1 MIGLSV
7 MPRTRQPGCAPS
19 QAAIRSQTARWTAGS
34 PDKARVA
41 GHEIDGTG
49 DLGARQIPRVYPFM
63 HDDPRVL
70 PQFPGELSAPD
81 IDRVH
86 KRRAPCQQHIGKAP
100 GRGAD
105 IERDKPGR
113 IEREM
118 VERLHEL
125 EAAARHPRVV
135 ATGDGQLG
143 IFGKAHARLVD
154 APPRRRDEP
163 GEDQRL
169 CLGAALGKALLD
181 KQLIGP
187 ALRSHRELC
196 NFVGWAEQHEAH
208 LTTVITRWASLCSAH
223 PTRVAN
229 YALAG
234 NSAISRPS
242 ADSAVATMW
251 RALSPAASYCA
262 FGESCSRNT
271 SGRTIGRILRPLSS

>member
-1 MIGLSV
+1 MPGGQRQGCREHGLE
-7 MPRTRQPGCAPS
+7 
-19 QAAIRSQTARWTAGS
+19 

-41 GHEIDGTG
+41 GHEIDWLR
-49 DLGARQIPRVYPFM
+49 DLGARQIARVHPLM
-63 HDDPRVL
+63 HDDARVL
-70 PQFPGELSAPD
+70 PQLPGELSAPD

-86 KRRAPCQQHIGKAP
+86 PRRAPCQQHIGKAP
-100 GRGAD
+100 GRGTD
-105 IERDKPGR
+105 VKRDKPGR

-118 VERLHEL
+118 VERMREL
-125 EAAARHPRVV
+125 EAAARHPGVV
-135 ATGDGQLG
+135 AAGDGQLG

-169 CLGAALGKALLD
+169 CLGAAFGKALLD
-181 KQLIGP
+181 EQLIGP
-187 ALRSHRELC
+187 ALRSHSVIQLSLSSRRKPGSTVQQLGSRWVGPGFRRDN
-196 NFVGWAEQHEAH
+196 NFIQA
-208 LTTVITRWASLCSAH
+208 R
-223 PTRVAN
+223 
-229 YALAG
+229 AG